1 MNQSKRRQYLIN
13 ELIKENADYRG
24 MKIPEDVFAQRQTLR
39 GLMNIR
45 MAAPVSEAFK
55 QIQNE
60 YLQETARERG
70 VITISDMEE
79 KEPGIYLWQGDITR
93 LKLDAI
99 VNAANSGMTGCYSAC
114 HNCTDNFI
122 HTYAGI
128 QLRNYCQFLMD
139 KQGYP
144 EPVGRAKITPGFNLP
159 ATYVIHTVG
168 PIVSGEVTAEDE
180 RLLRSCYESC
190 LKLAVDNNVST
201 IAFCCIS
208 TGVFMFPQRRAAEIA
223 LETVR
228 KFQQN
233 HHIGVVF
240 NVFKDEDLAI
250 YEELLESKQ

>member
-1 MNQSKRRQYLIN
+1 MNQNERRQYLIK
-13 ELIKENADYRG
+13 ELIKENADYREL
-24 MKIPEDVFAQRQTLR
+24 KIPEDVFAQRQTLR

-45 MAAPVSEAFK
+45 MAAPVTDEFK

-60 YLQETARERG
+60 YLQETSRERG
-70 VITISDMEE
+70 VVTLEDIEE

-93 LKLDAI
+93 LTTGAI

-114 HNCTDNFI
+114 HNCIDNYI

-139 KQGYP
+139 KQGHP
-144 EPVGRAKITPGFNLP
+144 EPAGQAKITPGFNLP

-168 PIVSGEVTAEDE
+168 PVVSGDVTTEDE
-180 RLLRSCYESC
+180 RLLRSCYQSC
-190 LKLAVDNNVST
+190 LETATANNVDS

-223 LETVR
+223 VETVR
-228 KFQQN
+228 RYLVGNEIK
-233 HHIGVVF
+233 VVF

-250 YEELLESKQ
+250 YEELLGKR